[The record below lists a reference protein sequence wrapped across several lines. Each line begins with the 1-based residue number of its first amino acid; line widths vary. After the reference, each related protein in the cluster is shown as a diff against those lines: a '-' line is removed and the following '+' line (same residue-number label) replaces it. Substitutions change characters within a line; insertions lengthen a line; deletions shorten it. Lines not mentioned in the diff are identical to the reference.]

1 MIERKRSLVPLSDQ
15 PLTRYEQPAG
25 RDDRTDG
32 HPGPE
37 RPGEDDDDSPPPPPR
52 GRVAVFVAIPIAL
65 LLGFGAFTHW
75 RTRQAAVAAQQQQR
89 DFVPEVRTA
98 KASRLADPVELVQ
111 PGQTV
116 AFEAANLYAR
126 STGYVAER
134 LVDIG
139 SRVHKGDLLIRIA
152 APDLD
157 QQLVQAQA
165 QVGQNEAAV
174 LQAQANLQQAQA
186 TVKLADV
193 TKSRTTTLA
202 NQGWETKQNAD
213 NSTASAATGAA
224 GVSSAQAGIAVALAN
239 LRAQQATVQRLQEL
253 TGFERVTAPFDGVIT
268 ARNVDVGNLLT
279 ADNGNGTP
287 MLSIAR
293 DDVLRVAV
301 YVPQSGAVGV
311 HAGLPAKVTIP
322 ELPGR
327 TFDAHVS
334 RTAQALDAT
343 SRSMLTEVDIDNK
356 DGALR
361 AGLYANVAISIP
373 RDKPGVIVPDE
384 ALVFNADG
392 MQAVSLD
399 GEDHA
404 HYHKISIYRDFGT
417 KAELREGLQ
426 GDETLVLSP
435 PPNLAEG
442 DKVRVAPPPTAPEK
456 KPG

>member
-1 MIERKRSLVPLSDQ
+1 MIERKRSLVPVSEP
-15 PLTRYEQPAG
+15 PLTRTDDAAG
-25 RDDRTDG
+25 RDGHTGTRRPDDR
-32 HPGPE
+32 E
-37 RPGEDDDDSPPPPPR
+37 RPIRPR
-52 GRVAVFVAIPIAL
+52 RRRAAAAPAQRRLAVFVAIPV
-65 LLGFGAFTHW
+65 
-75 RTRQAAVAAQQQQR
+75 VAAARLRRLDPLAHPPGRRRRRRQQQR

-98 KASRLADPVELVQ
+98 KAKRLTDPVELTQ

-116 AFEAANLYAR
+116 AFETANVFAR

-213 NSTASAATGAA
+213 NSTANAATGAA

-253 TGFERVTAPFDGVIT
+253 TGFERVTAPFDGVVT

-279 ADNGNGTP
+279 ADNGSGTP
-287 MLSIAR
+287 MLSMSR

-311 HAGLPAKVTIP
+311 QAGLPAKVTIP

-327 TFDAHVS
+327 SFDAHVS
-334 RTAQALDAT
+334 RTAQVAGPGVALDADGGGHRQQGRQLAGRPLCQRVDRDPARQARASWCPT
-343 SRSMLTEVDIDNK
+343 RRWCSTPTGCRPCRSTARTGRTTARSRST
-356 DGALR
+356 
-361 AGLYANVAISIP
+361 AISARRRSCARAWRATRRWCCRRRRTLP
-373 RDKPGVIVPDE
+373 R
-384 ALVFNADG
+384 AT
-392 MQAVSLD
+392 
-399 GEDHA
+399 
-404 HYHKISIYRDFGT
+404 R
-417 KAELREGLQ
+417 
-426 GDETLVLSP
+426 
-435 PPNLAEG
+435 
-442 DKVRVAPPPTAPEK
+442 
-456 KPG
+456 